1 MGNGAHYEINIR
13 EYQSGNKKWTNP
25 EKLET
30 QGTQDEEKQ
39 QKHNTIFCQIPI
51 YASKHKYDM
60 SPPTGGKDESN
71 IVFMRKW

>member
-51 YASKHKYDM
+51 YASKHK
-60 SPPTGGKDESN
+60 
-71 IVFMRKW
+71 